1 MEELALCRST
11 NSNIIPDNITLTKS
25 ASNISDLL
33 EQKKLEIEHL
43 KKQLIKTERLL
54 EKANHYNED
63 LRKELETLSA
73 KIHETRKNSPIDV
86 ATQVTEAVIEEA
98 YGNKPM
104 PEWIVSSSD
113 KSSSLSIAETVKAT
127 IEAELECLSN
137 AGKSSSEKE
146 CPKESST
153 EETQEYIY
161 DSTSGCYYHPATG
174 YYWDSNQRLFYDYT
188 TGTYYQYDEH
198 AKQYKVHSV
207 IDSTGQYQQFGSNQD
222 GSHCLVK
229 SDMSKSG
236 EGAKIIKK
244 QRTRRKKR
252 SSNKMS
258 EKLKTDVI
266 MISDSDDEDVDYIR
280 KMGESNPENEAK
292 QIENSSLES
301 DESSGSLATGE
312 SELESGEITDDSSC
326 SDIIMDPIVS
336 NDQSTVEQLSDSLTE
351 IADNYPPCIRVIV
364 EASEHLPL
372 GSLYIITCAG
382 GSIGREQNLRHSIEI
397 CDSNI
402 SKIHAEVSYDYENSC
417 YVLIDKGSQ
426 NGTFLNSKRMSKSKC
441 TSENHKLAH
450 GDVVEIGSTKLLL
463 HIHKG
468 HETCEECEPGQV
480 QAKIKAQN
488 PIKNDYVLLSKEEK
502 NRLRRNQLK
511 NIKKKYGLQ
520 NTHFENPGAVLPGSD
535 YCDKAYLRRK
545 YIGSESN
552 ATGQDD
558 TPASVQS
565 PISTE
570 NKGHK
575 LLAKMGW
582 KEGEGLGKSNSGIA
596 EP

>member
-11 NSNIIPDNITLTKS
+11 DSNITPDNITLTKS

-113 KSSSLSIAETVKAT
+113 KSSLSIAETVKAT

-161 DSTSGCYYHPATG
+161 DPTSGCYYHPATG
-174 YYWDSNQRLFYDYT
+174 YYWDSNRGLFYDYT

-229 SDMSKSG
+229 TDVSKSG
-236 EGAKIIKK
+236 EGAKIKKK
-244 QRTRRKKR
+244 QTTRRKKR
-252 SSNKMS
+252 SCNKMS

-266 MISDSDDEDVDYIR
+266 MISDSDNEDVDYTR
-280 KMGESNPENEAK
+280 KMGESNPENEVK
-292 QIENSSLES
+292 QKENSSLES

-326 SDIIMDPIVS
+326 SDMIMDAIVS

-382 GSIGREQNLRHSIEI
+382 GSIGREQNTGHAIEI

-402 SKIHAEVSYDYENSC
+402 SK
-417 YVLIDKGSQ
+417 
-426 NGTFLNSKRMSKSKC
+426 
-441 TSENHKLAH
+441 
-450 GDVVEIGSTKLLL
+450 
-463 HIHKG
+463 
-468 HETCEECEPGQV
+468 
-480 QAKIKAQN
+480 
-488 PIKNDYVLLSKEEK
+488 
-502 NRLRRNQLK
+502 
-511 NIKKKYGLQ
+511 
-520 NTHFENPGAVLPGSD
+520 
-535 YCDKAYLRRK
+535 
-545 YIGSESN
+545 
-552 ATGQDD
+552 DD
-558 TPASVQS
+558 GVA
-565 PISTE
+565 
-570 NKGHK
+570 N
-575 LLAKMGW
+575 
-582 KEGEGLGKSNSGIA
+582 
-596 EP
+596 

>member
-1 MEELALCRST
+1 
-11 NSNIIPDNITLTKS
+11 
-25 ASNISDLL
+25 
-33 EQKKLEIEHL
+33 
-43 KKQLIKTERLL
+43 
-54 EKANHYNED
+54 
-63 LRKELETLSA
+63 
-73 KIHETRKNSPIDV
+73 
-86 ATQVTEAVIEEA
+86 
-98 YGNKPM
+98 
-104 PEWIVSSSD
+104 
-113 KSSSLSIAETVKAT
+113 
-127 IEAELECLSN
+127 
-137 AGKSSSEKE
+137 
-146 CPKESST
+146 
-153 EETQEYIY
+153 
-161 DSTSGCYYHPATG
+161 
-174 YYWDSNQRLFYDYT
+174 
-188 TGTYYQYDEH
+188 
-198 AKQYKVHSV
+198 
-207 IDSTGQYQQFGSNQD
+207 
-222 GSHCLVK
+222 
-229 SDMSKSG
+229 
-236 EGAKIIKK
+236 
-244 QRTRRKKR
+244 
-252 SSNKMS
+252 MS

-266 MISDSDDEDVDYIR
+266 MISDSDNEDVDYTR

-292 QIENSSLES
+292 QKENSSLES

-326 SDIIMDPIVS
+326 SDMIMDAIVC

-382 GSIGREQNLRHSIEI
+382 GSIGREQNTGHAIEI

-596 EP
+596 EPIYVEMRVNQSAGLGSSSGVTLSLDNIHNTAKAKRWSKAQQRFHQSGHSGDSVTTPSTDIPAKEHYTSPLNSAAKGASSITADSQHSFDPHNHSSDHSNQNSSPKVKQMSWVSGGTETIGQVDQLLTLSQAADGEENISPLGS